1 MDLPGCVPVLP
12 GKVPSGASGDALT
25 AVVENDLPAAIQLQI
40 GMEVK
45 VLYPEGRHSFQMN
58 LSQVT
63 EPGGTV
69 QICLR
74 DEPRISGTDKV
85 LFGAPRIK
93 ESACFTLRA
102 GFAFGSFGEEVLEF
116 LRLEQME
123 VHRERELKKE
133 REKMLQEQVE
143 LERKNG
149 LRFGCPYYFSA
160 MLCSAV
166 GLGLCACA
174 SIIAIRNAFTVSFL
188 SVVSV
193 FFLAVLLFFGLMAR
207 TRGAVFHL
215 QSLRLLSYHCPL
227 VCMILG
233 SICVITTVIFSLIDG
248 FWWSALIAVPAF
260 CYLGW
265 MKWRFCSNSMEEEQ
279 EASME
284 IDAQRVADRT
294 IVFHGS
300 ILKGRGRPCVCSW
313 PGKYASAW
321 DALVQFSRN
330 GDLSAAV
337 VFLPQGSENFGS
349 HDPIPK
355 AEGIEGDCWCDPL
368 YGEKKPWGCRWW
380 SKWIA
385 NIELAMKEGAN
396 LHVYFFKG
404 MKGKGKVEDFST
416 AGREHLQREE
426 IQLKKKEHFPESP
439 EFKVALEGGI
449 QKLSKEVRADASSQ
463 YSREVDRLFL
473 AWLPDEERKVIEAAE
488 GLGNSQKAEVA
499 WLKRKGYDYTEME
512 VDVSQWI
519 GEQAI
524 RQWAADEP

>member
-1 MDLPGCVPVLP
+1 
-12 GKVPSGASGDALT
+12 
-25 AVVENDLPAAIQLQI
+25 
-40 GMEVK
+40 
-45 VLYPEGRHSFQMN
+45 
-58 LSQVT
+58 
-63 EPGGTV
+63 
-69 QICLR
+69 
-74 DEPRISGTDKV
+74 
-85 LFGAPRIK
+85 
-93 ESACFTLRA
+93 
-102 GFAFGSFGEEVLEF
+102 
-116 LRLEQME
+116 
-123 VHRERELKKE
+123 
-133 REKMLQEQVE
+133 
-143 LERKNG
+143 
-149 LRFGCPYYFSA
+149 
-160 MLCSAV
+160 
-166 GLGLCACA
+166 
-174 SIIAIRNAFTVSFL
+174 
-188 SVVSV
+188 VVSV
-193 FFLAVLLFFGLMAR
+193 FFLAMLLVSGSLTR

-215 QSLRLLSYHCPL
+215 QSLRLLSHYCPL

-233 SICVITTVIFSLIDG
+233 SICVITTVIFLLIDG
-248 FWWSALIAVPAF
+248 FWWSALIAVPPF
-260 CYLGW
+260 CCLGW
-265 MKWRFCSNSMEEEQ
+265 MKWRFYSKSMEEEQ
-279 EASME
+279 ERSRK
-284 IDAQRVADRT
+284 IDAQMVADRT

-337 VFLPQGSENFGS
+337 VFLPQGSESFGS

-426 IQLKKKEHFPESP
+426 IQLKKKENFPESP

-473 AWLPDEERKVIEAAE
+473 AWLPDEERKVIE
-488 GLGNSQKAEVA
+488 V
-499 WLKRKGYDYTEME
+499 
-512 VDVSQWI
+512 
-519 GEQAI
+519 
-524 RQWAADEP
+524 